1 MQDLIDRQAAIEA
14 LENTKEVANCK
25 GGELHAGHEKRALTE
40 ASAQGHT
47 QHYTRK
53 GGHTQ

>member
-40 ASAQGHT
+40 VKTQGHT
-47 QHYTRK
+47 QHYT
-53 GGHTQ
+53 T

>member
-1 MQDLIDRQAAIEA
+1 MTNLIREQILAVRD
-14 LENTKEVANCK
+14 TGTANCK

-47 QHYTRK
+47 QHYTK
-53 GGHTQ
+53 